1 MCKQK
6 IRSQKTM
13 KAINNKFMYTSPA
26 FQIHEHKCVD
36 GNTPTVRTAHH
47 WRNQL
52 FNTRICSAGYEILLC
67 GSYSWLLYTIICNW
81 VNCIRYTD
89 YRLRY
94 YLSLTWSSLSRFIHT
109 CMCFMYD
116 ICFMYDDA
124 CVLCISVNQTH
135 NVCSRNG
142 WTGEISTLM
151 CFWYWNVGAFLE
163 GKAFPLAFNTLQNFH
178 FIHQTNKSL
187 LICSSEWKKTVHQW
201 ILCASK

>member
-36 GNTPTVRTAHH
+36 GNTLTVRTAHH

-67 GSYSWLLYTIICNW
+67 GSYSWLLYLTIGWIASD
-81 VNCIRYTD
+81 IQTTD
-89 YRLRY
+89 WDIT
-94 YLSLTWSSLSRFIHT
+94 SLWPEALHLIFRHT